1 MAAPVAQLLEELD
14 IGAHPAPAGGWVVRV
29 PSAKR
34 GDVAAHILAAE
45 RTVTIRAF
53 LIRGPD
59 RGHRD
64 IFRRLLRKNLTTRD
78 WRFAL
83 DEAGDIYAVA
93 DAAVDGLDADAL
105 DGLLGGLSALVDEV
119 YEGVL
124 RAGFAVPD
132 GVVVGAPPQVFPPP
146 DGGPALGG
154 SRGFS

>member
-1 MAAPVAQLLEELD
+1 MAAPLAQLLEELD
-14 IGAHPAPAGGWVVRV
+14 VGAHPAPGGGWVVRV

-34 GDVAAHILAAE
+34 GDVAAHISGAE

-53 LIRGPD
+53 LLRGPD
-59 RGHRD
+59 RGHLE
-64 IFRRLLRKNLTTRD
+64 IFRRLLRKNLATRD

-93 DAAVDGLDADAL
+93 DTAVQGLDSNAL

-132 GVVVGAPPQVFPPP
+132 GVVVGAPPPVFPPP
-146 DGGPALGG
+146 DGGPGLGS
-154 SRGFS
+154 SRNSP

>member
-1 MAAPVAQLLEELD
+1 MADEIKRLLELLD
-14 IGAHPAPAGGWVVRV
+14 VGAQPTAGGGWTVHV

-34 GDVAAHILAAE
+34 GHVAAVVTSAE

-59 RGHRD
+59 HGHLEV
-64 IFRRLLRKNLTTRD
+64 FRRLLRKNLATRT

-93 DAAVDGLDADAL
+93 DAAIGDLDAGAL
-105 DGLLGGLSALVDEV
+105 DGLLGGLSVLVDEV

-124 RAGFAVPD
+124 RTGFDVPD
-132 GVVVGAPPQVFPPP
+132 GVVVGARPSA
-146 DGGPALGG
+146 G
-154 SRGFS
+154 

>member
-1 MAAPVAQLLEELD
+1 M
-14 IGAHPAPAGGWVVRV
+14 VRV

-34 GDVAAHILAAE
+34 GDVAAHISAAE

-59 RGHRD
+59 RGHLE
-64 IFRRLLRKNLTTRD
+64 IFRRLLRKNLATRD

-93 DAAVDGLDADAL
+93 DTAVDGLDADAL

-132 GVVVGAPPQVFPPP
+132 DVVVGSPPPVFPTS
-146 DGGPALGG
+146 DGGPAVG
-154 SRGFS
+154 SRRSSS